1 MKITQKQILDNMY
14 ISDITLTKYGIDQNY
29 NSSVID
35 FMVDCKDHKQ
45 FVIDVIFT
53 CNLIPEEYAKKFS
66 KWCIENVIHLTTNKK
81 LLDYFHNIDN
91 LLDVESDLKNI
102 QLNSNDQKQPILSS
116 AISSYLKGQFHSC
129 IRSCATLCSISNGR
143 FNYLLPH
150 HQWFTEDEAIDSQ
163 YNKLMQIFQHIEIGS
178 PLDFQV
184 IDYVGD
190 NFANLELDFD
200 NGDSLF
206 LAAQESYYVLEK
218 KSLIRKGFNFDIK
231 AEEWGQNTIHDFA
244 DMFFVI
250 KGNKKDRVNRT
261 FKHSDGQEFTIEYLT
276 KGEVILCTYDMNMA
290 VSLIQKYCPL
300 DKKNTICYQTL
311 LKSNNSSI
319 ESGICNTVIQGKNSF
334 AKIGYKS
341 ILIQDTDSIA
351 IEKDWH
357 SIVIQE
363 SNCFVYQ
370 GVRSTL
376 IVDTMHDNYVKT
388 NQRSRILI
396 NYYEVGKVL
405 NCGVDFEAGDILHIH
420 MDRITK
426 ITKDQLPKWIIQKLE
441 SENVEI

>member
-218 KSLIRKGFNFDIK
+218 NHL
-231 AEEWGQNTIHDFA
+231 
-244 DMFFVI
+244 
-250 KGNKKDRVNRT
+250 
-261 FKHSDGQEFTIEYLT
+261 
-276 KGEVILCTYDMNMA
+276 
-290 VSLIQKYCPL
+290 
-300 DKKNTICYQTL
+300 
-311 LKSNNSSI
+311 
-319 ESGICNTVIQGKNSF
+319 
-334 AKIGYKS
+334 
-341 ILIQDTDSIA
+341 
-351 IEKDWH
+351 
-357 SIVIQE
+357 
-363 SNCFVYQ
+363 
-370 GVRSTL
+370 
-376 IVDTMHDNYVKT
+376 
-388 NQRSRILI
+388 
-396 NYYEVGKVL
+396 
-405 NCGVDFEAGDILHIH
+405 
-420 MDRITK
+420 
-426 ITKDQLPKWIIQKLE
+426 
-441 SENVEI
+441 